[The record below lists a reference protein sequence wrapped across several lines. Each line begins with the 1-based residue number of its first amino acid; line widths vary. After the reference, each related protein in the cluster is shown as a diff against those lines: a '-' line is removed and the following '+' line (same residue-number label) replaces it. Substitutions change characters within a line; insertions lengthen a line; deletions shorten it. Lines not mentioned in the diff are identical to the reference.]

1 MKVMDMY
8 LGEKMRELSML
19 HDVIV
24 QSRYIWRGE
33 LTEAGTNVMV
43 IEESTD
49 TVNYWVLWYNF
60 GGDSWN

>member
-49 TVNYWVLWYNF
+49 TVNYWVLC
-60 GGDSWN
+60 DSWN